1 MILFKK
7 VFRGTFKNI
16 AESFKIIIFYSL
28 GLIVDK
34 FIKILIAK
42 TKLNIKTI
50 LGFFFYKAGIVTG
63 DARTRLYRPE
73 DNLTRAETCVIFTRI
88 AVSSMRVSSFDQK
101 ITPIFTR

>member
-16 AESFKIIIFYSL
+16 AESFKIIIFYSR

-34 FIKILIAK
+34 F
-42 TKLNIKTI
+42 I